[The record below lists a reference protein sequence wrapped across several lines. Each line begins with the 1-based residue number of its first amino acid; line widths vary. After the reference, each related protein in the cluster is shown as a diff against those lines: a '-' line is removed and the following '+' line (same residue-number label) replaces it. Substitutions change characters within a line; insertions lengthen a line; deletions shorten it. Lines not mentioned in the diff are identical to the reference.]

1 LNEGFGFIWGNSWGN
16 FSTWVNVYSM
26 NPLPDGFSKD
36 RMLGAQALLWG
47 ETSNDETADTYM
59 WVRASALAERLW
71 NMEKDTI
78 GGVAERLI

>member
-1 LNEGFGFIWGNSWGN
+1 
-16 FSTWVNVYSM
+16 M
-26 NPLPDGFSKD
+26 
-36 RMLGAQALLWG
+36 WG

-71 NMEKDTI
+71 NMEKDTV